1 MSAQNTSAPPPARP
15 EWAYFLDVDGTL
27 IDLAATPA
35 TVHVDEDLLGL
46 LQRLRAAGQGALA
59 LVSGRSL
66 ADLAHHL
73 PGLDMPMAGQHGL
86 ERRGGDGRL
95 HRPDIPVQ
103 ALETVRTQ
111 VADQVRRH
119 PALLME
125 DKGMTLALH
134 YRQAPFLAG
143 HVHRLMARLAGQL
156 GPSYT
161 VQKGKYVAE
170 LKPAGMDKGTAIAD
184 YLAEPPF
191 SGRHPV
197 FIGDDANDELAFA
210 RINLQGGLSIK
221 VGPGPSCATHRL
233 ADVHAVRNWLAV
245 ALETSS

>member
-1 MSAQNTSAPPPARP
+1 VP
-15 EWAYFLDVDGTL
+15 L
-27 IDLAATPA
+27 
-35 TVHVDEDLLGL
+35 DLLVATEDYRDGVAVPEL
-46 LQRLRAAGQGALA
+46 GWEGSPPLGGPRTYARFRLYATSIYRVA
-59 LVSGRSL
+59 
-66 ADLAHHL
+66 
-73 PGLDMPMAGQHGL
+73 
-86 ERRGGDGRL
+86 
-95 HRPDIPVQ
+95 
-103 ALETVRTQ
+103 ALESELTAEGIEVRTQ